1 MRIRATVLREPITM
15 WSVEETGLD
24 PPEQQ
29 GPVFARRGE
38 RGLLITLEMRRT
50 LADLVTETGR

>member
-29 GPVFARRGE
+29 GDPYSLDEVNEGY
-38 RGLLITLEMRRT
+38 
-50 LADLVTETGR
+50 